1 MSARLGQHSMMPTY
15 YLVPENMEGE
25 RGLSGIDSVRQLP
38 QISIDDPAII
48 SLRAENGMTKE
59 EIDGRVVKFLRRSL
73 KAGVAP
79 FYRVIVDTP
88 IGRDGIN
95 GWSL

>member
-1 MSARLGQHSMMPTY
+1 
-15 YLVPENMEGE
+15 
-25 RGLSGIDSVRQLP
+25 
-38 QISIDDPAII
+38 
-48 SLRAENGMTKE
+48 MTKE